1 METGEEGEMYRSN
14 TYTQVDGGNHY
25 RCKDA
30 LQDAVVSHSRL
41 RYILACNVLQ
51 DNSTILVDKDC
62 SEAIVF
68 NCFNCVKKGFL

>member
-1 METGEEGEMYRSN
+1 MYRSN

-41 RYILACNVLQ
+41 RYILAYNVLQ

-62 SEAIVF
+62 
-68 NCFNCVKKGFL
+68 